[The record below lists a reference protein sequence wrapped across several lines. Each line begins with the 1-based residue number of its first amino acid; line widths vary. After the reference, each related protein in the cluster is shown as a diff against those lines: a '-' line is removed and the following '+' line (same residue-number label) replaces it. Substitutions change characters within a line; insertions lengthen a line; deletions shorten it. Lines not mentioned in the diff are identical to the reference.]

1 MGRVMTDSVH
11 WDWLHG
17 PTDNPDPRV
26 GDMSAS
32 AAHRH
37 RAMRG
42 AERLMWD
49 HWLNQPVH
57 DIRADERGD
66 AA

>member
-1 MGRVMTDSVH
+1 MTDSVH

-17 PTDNPDPRV
+17 PAQKPDPRI

-32 AAHRH
+32 TAHRGPTGPVLH
-37 RAMRG
+37 V
-42 AERLMWD
+42 WD
-49 HWLNQPVH
+49 HWLNQPA
-57 DIRADERGD
+57 DIRLAERGD